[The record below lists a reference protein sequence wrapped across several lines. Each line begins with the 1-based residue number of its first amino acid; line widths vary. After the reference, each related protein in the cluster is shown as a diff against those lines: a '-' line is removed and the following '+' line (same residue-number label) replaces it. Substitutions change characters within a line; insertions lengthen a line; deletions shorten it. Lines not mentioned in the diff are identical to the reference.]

1 MTSPTERFDVCVV
14 GSANLDLVATVDRLP
29 APGETVPG
37 SSYAE
42 YAGGKGL
49 NQAVAAARAGAA
61 VAMLGAVGHDAAGL
75 ALRQVMADDAIDD
88 SHVATV
94 DAPTGRA
101 LIGVS
106 ATAENLIIVVAG
118 ANDLVTADRVPAAA
132 VYLSQLEVPL
142 EAIRTAFTEARS
154 VGATTVLNPAPVKEL
169 PDDVLALCDI
179 VVPNEHEVE
188 LLGGVDRLLSLVGR
202 AVVVTHGARGAV
214 VHDRSGTSTVSPVAV
229 TPIDTTGAGDCFCGS
244 LCARLAAGDDLHTSL
259 AYASAAAALSTTV
272 AGAVPSMPRRDDVL
286 RLQASAG

>member
-1 MTSPTERFDVCVV
+1 MTSTDRPVDVCVV

-37 SSYAE
+37 SSYHE

-49 NQAVAAARAGAA
+49 NQAVAAARAGVR
-61 VAMLGAVGHDAAGL
+61 VAMIGAVGRDAAGV
-75 ALRQVMADDAIDD
+75 ALREVMATDAIDD
-88 SHVATV
+88 RHVATV

-106 ATAENLIIVVAG
+106 AAAENLIIVVAG
-118 ANDLVTADRVPAAA
+118 ANDLVTVDVAPPAA

-142 EAIRTAFTEARS
+142 DAIRAAFTAARAA
-154 VGATTVLNPAPVKEL
+154 GAVTVLNPAPVKEL
-169 PDDVLALCDI
+169 PDDVLSLCDI

-188 LLGGVDRLLSLVGR
+188 LLGGVERLLAIVGR
-202 AVVVTHGARGAV
+202 AVVVTHGAEGAV
-214 VHDRSGTSTVSPVAV
+214 LHERTGTWVVAPVV
-229 TPIDTTGAGDCFCGS
+229 VQPVDTTGAGDCFCGN
-244 LCARLAAGDDLHTSL
+244 LCARLSLGDDLPTAL

-272 AGAVPSMPRRDDVL
+272 SGAVPSMPRRDDVIG
-286 RLQASAG
+286 LQTAGG